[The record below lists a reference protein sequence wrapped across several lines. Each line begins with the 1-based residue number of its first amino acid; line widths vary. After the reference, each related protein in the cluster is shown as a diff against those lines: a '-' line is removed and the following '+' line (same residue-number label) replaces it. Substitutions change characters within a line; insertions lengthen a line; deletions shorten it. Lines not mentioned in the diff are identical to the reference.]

1 VSGRHGDRF
10 LSFPGAPAAAE
21 LAAPGG
27 DAAAPPPVIPK
38 PDELTWWDWAVFL
51 LHAAAEIEHA
61 LLVQYL
67 YAAYS
72 LDTAGGSGT
81 AIPGGAAVTIGGWR
95 NKIVTIAK
103 EEMGHLLTEQNLLRF
118 IGGPLTFERGDFPL
132 HSALYPFPL
141 SLRPLTKTSLATYIA
156 AEMPASPV
164 PEIGDIIARATNAEG
179 GVPVNRVGVLFDT
192 LIGIFSD
199 ETRLTDADLR
209 GQTAPNQADAASWLA
224 SGHLIVRTIANRA
237 DAVSALQA
245 IADQGEGSANPPAGA
260 PLSHFD
266 RFLAIY
272 HDFPETESAAE
283 PPWNPTSSIPDNP
296 STAATPDPHPAVERG
311 RITDPVT
318 RLWAQ
323 LFNVRYR
330 MLLIDLEHSLL
341 LPGLFADGSGNP
353 TLRGQL
359 CADAFQQMR
368 GDAFSGLKGIA
379 GKLTTRPLK
388 QTAGPD
394 DPKHAG
400 PPFELPYT
408 LALADGEY
416 GRWRMHL
423 ALLDTTRDLVTSLRG
438 AAETGPLLDEL
449 DSIDA
454 AWRAVVEVQLAATE
468 TEAL

>member
-1 VSGRHGDRF
+1 MSSRRSDRF
-10 LSFPGAPAAAE
+10 LSFADVPVAAAE
-21 LAAPGG
+21 MAAAGRR
-27 DAAAPPPVIPK
+27 DAAAPPPGIQK
-38 PDELTWWDWAVFL
+38 PDELTWWDWAVCL

-72 LDTAGGSGT
+72 LDKTGGSGT
-81 AIPGGAAVTIGGWR
+81 AVPAGAAVTIAGWR
-95 NKIVTIAK
+95 NKIITIAK
-103 EEMGHLLTEQNLLRF
+103 EEMAHLLTEQNLLRF
-118 IGGPLTFERGDFPL
+118 IGGPLTFERGDFPV
-132 HSALYPFPL
+132 HSVLYPFPL
-141 SLRPLTKTSLATYIA
+141 SLLPLTKTSLATYIA
-156 AEMPASPV
+156 AEMPASTSA
-164 PEIGDIIARATNAEG
+164 PEIGEIIARATDAEG

-209 GQTAPNQADAASWLA
+209 GQTARDQADADDWLA

-237 DAVSALQA
+237 DAVAALQA
-245 IADQGEGSANPPAGA
+245 IADQGEGSANPPPGA
-260 PLSHFD
+260 PPSHFD
-266 RFLAIY
+266 RFLGIY
-272 HDFPETESAAE
+272 RDFPETESAAE
-283 PPWNPTSSIPDNP
+283 PPWSPASSIPANP
-296 STAATPDPHPAVERG
+296 STAAMPDPRPAVERG

-318 RLWAQ
+318 LLWAH

-330 MLLIDLEHSLL
+330 MLLADLEHSLRL
-341 LPGLFADGSGNP
+341 SGPFTDASNNP

-368 GDAFSGLKGIA
+368 GAGSSGLKGIA

-388 QTAGPD
+388 QTPGPD
-394 DPKHAG
+394 DPKNAG

-408 LALADGEY
+408 LALADDEH

-423 ALLDTTRDLVTSLRG
+423 ALLDASRDLVTSLRN
-438 AAETGPLLDEL
+438 AAEIDPLLDEL

-454 AWRAVVEVQLAATE
+454 AWRAVVEAQLAAT
-468 TEAL
+468 